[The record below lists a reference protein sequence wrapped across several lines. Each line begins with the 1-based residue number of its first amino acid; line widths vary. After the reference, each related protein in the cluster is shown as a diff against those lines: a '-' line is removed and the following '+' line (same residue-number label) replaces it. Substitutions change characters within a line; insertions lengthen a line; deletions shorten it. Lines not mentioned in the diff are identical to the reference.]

1 MRKNKQKFTCL
12 KDVLVDRAA
21 LRGVALPAGFSGS
34 WRYLQIQG
42 SMTRIRR
49 GTPVENHE
57 MCEER
62 VNNCVSL
69 LNDVLTRVALR
80 GVPSKLI
87 FLAANRS
94 SSDGEP
100 GALFQVRRSLEIHVR
115 LTRAAVARVTL

>member
-1 MRKNKQKFTCL
+1 
-12 KDVLVDRAA
+12 
-21 LRGVALPAGFSGS
+21 
-34 WRYLQIQG
+34 
-42 SMTRIRR
+42 MTRIRR

-80 GVPSKLI
+80 EVPSTLI
-87 FLAANRS
+87 FLAADRS